1 MMPRD
6 VRQRK
11 LKAGRLNLNSW
22 ENTATLSKLYSI
34 FLDTLIRVEY
44 ISRVPM
50 SHFAW
55 GQAIKE
61 MEKTTQGEFHTKKV
75 PWNQRSKHLDWILL
89 GACFSESRK
98 EKLGAEKS
106 SLHPVRVYRVL
117 HIKTDYFKELNF
129 EISCNFSNTFWFC
142 HDGVKNDLFQHH
154 NILLL

>member
-6 VRQRK
+6 ARQRK

-89 GACFSESRK
+89 GACFQSL
-98 EKLGAEKS
+98 EKRNLETKK
-106 SLHPVRVYRVL
+106 VVYTQFAITGCYILKQVILKNEYWSILQLFKHILVL
-117 HIKTDYFKELNF
+117 PWWSQKW
-129 EISCNFSNTFWFC
+129 SVSAP
-142 HDGVKNDLFQHH
+142 
-154 NILLL
+154 